1 MSKPELVKLLRE
13 ATQAGMSDC
22 IKALQECQDNIEE
35 AQKWLKEKGI
45 AKANKKAGAIAY
57 EGVVK
62 AGVSDNKAII
72 IEINSQT
79 DFTAKNESFIKLVDN
94 VFDTLKKEIKTS
106 GPIEQN
112 KVMVAGKPL
121 SEVGV
126 ELTAT
131 TGEKIAFRRGE
142 VYVLNGNESITSY
155 THSNN
160 KIATIIVFDNKVS
173 EDVGK
178 DIAMHAAA
186 MMPKYLDVASVDATF
201 LSSEKEI
208 LHKQFL
214 EELKNIK
221 DEKVKSEKEKRAN
234 VIVDGKVKKLLK
246 EICLVDQPFV
256 KDTSKTVGQYA
267 KEHGVNIVKMIRYEL
282 GEGIER
288 KESNFADE
296 VAAQMR

>member
-1 MSKPELVKLLRE
+1 MAKPELVKLLRE

-22 IKALQECQDNIEE
+22 IKALQECNDNLEE

-45 AKANKKAGAIAY
+45 AKASKKAGAVAY
-57 EGVVK
+57 EGIVK
-62 AGVSDNKAII
+62 AGISDNKAVI

-79 DFTAKNESFIKLVDN
+79 DFTAKNENFIKLVNN
-94 VFDTLKKEIKTS
+94 VFDTLMKDIKTS
-106 GPIEQN
+106 CVIDQN
-112 KVMVAGKPL
+112 TVSVNGMPL

-142 VYVLNGNESITSY
+142 VFIANGNETIASY

-160 KIATIIVFDNKVS
+160 KIATVIVFDNNIS
-173 EDVGK
+173 EEASK
-178 DIAMHAAA
+178 DIAMHVAA
-186 MMPKYLDVASVDATF
+186 MMPKYLNIASVDAAYLT
-201 LSSEKEI
+201 SEKEI

-221 DEKVKSEKEKRAN
+221 DEKAKNEKEKRADA
-234 VIVDGKVKKLLK
+234 IVEGKIKKLLK
-246 EICLVDQPFV
+246 EVCLVEQPFV
-256 KDTSKTVGQYA
+256 KDPSKTVGQYA
-267 KEHGVNIVKMIRYEL
+267 KEHGANIIKMIRYEL

>member
-1 MSKPELVKLLRE
+1 MAKPELVKLLRE

-22 IKALQECQDNIEE
+22 IKALQECNDNLEE

-45 AKANKKAGAIAY
+45 AKASKKAGAVAY
-57 EGVVK
+57 EGIVK
-62 AGVSDNKAII
+62 AGISDNKAVI

-79 DFTAKNESFIKLVDN
+79 DFTAKNENFIKLVNN
-94 VFDTLKKEIKTS
+94 VFDTLMKDIKTS
-106 GPIEQN
+106 CVIDQN
-112 KVMVAGKPL
+112 TVSVNGMPL

-142 VYVLNGNESITSY
+142 VFIANGNETIASY

-160 KIATIIVFDNKVS
+160 KIATVIVFDNNIS
-173 EDVGK
+173 EEASK

-186 MMPKYLDVASVDATF
+186 MMPKYLNIASVDATY
-201 LSSEKEI
+201 LTSEKEI

-221 DEKVKSEKEKRAN
+221 DEKAKNEKEKRADA
-234 VIVDGKVKKLLK
+234 IVEGKIKKLLK
-246 EICLVDQPFV
+246 EVCLVEQPFV
-256 KDTSKTVGQYA
+256 KDPSKTVGQYA
-267 KEHGVNIVKMIRYEL
+267 KEHGANIIKMIRYEL